1 VPNTAYDVWLTR
13 DQQVLSYL
21 LGTLSPEILLQAVG
35 LEHAADVWSLV
46 NGLFATRSKA
56 NVSHL

>member
-1 VPNTAYDVWLTR
+1 MR

-21 LGTLSPEILLQAVG
+21 LGALSPEILLQAVS
-35 LEHAADVWSLV
+35 LEHTADRWSLV
-46 NGLFATRSKA
+46 NGLFASRSKA